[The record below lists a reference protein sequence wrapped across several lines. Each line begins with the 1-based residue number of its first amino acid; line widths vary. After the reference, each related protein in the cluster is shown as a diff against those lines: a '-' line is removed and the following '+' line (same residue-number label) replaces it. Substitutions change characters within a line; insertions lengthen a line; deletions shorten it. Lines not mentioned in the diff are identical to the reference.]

1 MVREVKDICGATP
14 TMYRHTEFTCD
25 ECECR
30 CDPNSCDVKDHL
42 FSFNGSQLCWECLQ
56 AEAGIEEVTE

>member
-1 MVREVKDICGATP
+1 MVSVTKDVCLTAMRARTSV
-14 TMYRHTEFTCD
+14 EFFCD